1 VHFHFYRWFNAGIV
15 TRLSHVWRKASSGE
29 ESNYNEYVLQE
40 YWKNAFLRL
49 ALMKLTKRQ
58 KKILVELYLNC
69 NGDVTLT
76 SLARELSEKLR
87 LPESTVKWNLRLL
100 RDAGLIQA
108 GSFREKNVPV
118 RLSRAGLVLAEKL
131 ARLKFC

>member
-1 VHFHFYRWFNAGIV
+1 
-15 TRLSHVWRKASSGE
+15 
-29 ESNYNEYVLQE
+29 
-40 YWKNAFLRL
+40 
-49 ALMKLTKRQ
+49 MKLTKRQ